1 MKTRNIIG
9 LVFIINGFLII
20 VPVVLEL
27 FGIISLPETMEG
39 IDLSLVA
46 AILFLI
52 GLGLLSPQLS
62 DRSIDILKVYIV
74 VKKQV
79 DDETQTVT
87 ITLQELKTDN
97 SFEIV
102 KSGEQF
108 QRYKDEINIG
118 DEIPGAELIIV

>member
-9 LVFIINGFLII
+9 AVLIINGFLTI

-27 FGIISLPETMEG
+27 FGIINLPETMEG

-52 GLGLLSPQLS
+52 GLGFLSPQSS
-62 DRSIDILKVYIV
+62 DRSIDILKVYII

-79 DDETQTVT
+79 DDEIQTVT
-87 ITLQELKTDN
+87 ITLQELKTDDN
-97 SFEIV
+97 FEIV

-108 QRYKDEINIG
+108 QHYKDEINIG